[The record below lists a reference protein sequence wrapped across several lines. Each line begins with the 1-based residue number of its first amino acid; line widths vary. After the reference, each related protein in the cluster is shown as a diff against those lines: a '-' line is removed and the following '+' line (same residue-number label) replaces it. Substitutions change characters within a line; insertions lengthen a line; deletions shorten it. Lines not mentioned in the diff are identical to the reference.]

1 MARTTNLHLYKQDLS
16 AMPQQGKDNDNW
28 DILDTEV
35 SSRAKTVNNTPA
47 DANGNI
53 DLPVVPFAEN
63 LRTESSQTSSGE
75 FAVRSTG
82 GTAAINTGDAWLALI
97 RGNYKHTGFTP
108 ESIAMT
114 VNSPRDP
121 DTISATLDAET
132 FEAYVGSAT
141 TVTLTYDGSSW
152 NASPAVY
159 GVTITGT
166 PIEDDEI
173 VIVWDG
179 ETDPEM
185 TVTPAPR
192 EMPDPITATM
202 DLDTFVAYVSTS
214 GTIVLSYTTA
224 WSADPSLYGITV
236 SGTPMDGDSIT
247 VVYVKEVRGTI
258 TQSNPTAFKSTGWN
272 LYDHSAGYA
281 RAVDYSEDYGFCVE
295 GTYTSL
301 KYSATLTGEKSAIV
315 PIDGYFSVPGDGY
328 IWVEGGNNT
337 DTAVYMTWGDWL
349 DGVPD
354 DWEAYTESTVSLAS
368 VMSTYFPYGLMK
380 VGNYADEINLNV
392 GLATSWVERLAYSAA
407 NLSYAKGTGRDYEY
421 DENFIYVGKASPTT
435 YSVVL
440 DGSYQAN
447 DHGIEFFVSAD
458 GLAIYNNTL
467 YGANLKNKLERDTVT
482 LSQQTLTTQQKTQV
496 RTNLG
501 AFCVDDAADAYDATK
516 TYAVGKMC
524 IYGNR
529 LYRCTTA
536 INTAEAWTPAHWEAT
551 SISALNDQ
559 IGTQATWKLAG
570 SNTGTNVISLSGIT
584 WNELLVITDVNNE
597 KNYLSALLPYALA
610 SSIQNNLALN
620 SGAYNESSYP
630 GWLARWTYVYSNSSI
645 YLQIAK
651 KNGAIVT
658 SSCTTYVYYR

>member
-1 MARTTNLHLYKQDLS
+1 M
-16 AMPQQGKDNDNW
+16 
-28 DILDTEV
+28 
-35 SSRAKTVNNTPA
+35 
-47 DANGNI
+47 
-53 DLPVVPFAEN
+53 
-63 LRTESSQTSSGE
+63 
-75 FAVRSTG
+75 
-82 GTAAINTGDAWLALI
+82 
-97 RGNYKHTGFTP
+97 
-108 ESIAMT
+108 
-114 VNSPRDP
+114 
-121 DTISATLDAET
+121 
-132 FEAYVGSAT
+132 
-141 TVTLTYDGSSW
+141 
-152 NASPAVY
+152 
-159 GVTITGT
+159 
-166 PIEDDEI
+166 
-173 VIVWDG
+173 
-179 ETDPEM
+179 
-185 TVTPAPR
+185 
-192 EMPDPITATM
+192 
-202 DLDTFVAYVSTS
+202 
-214 GTIVLSYTTA
+214 
-224 WSADPSLYGITV
+224 
-236 SGTPMDGDSIT
+236 
-247 VVYVKEVRGTI
+247 KEVRGTI

-349 DGVPD
+349 DGVPE

-447 DHGIEFFVSAD
+447 DHGIEFYVSAD
-458 GLAIYNNTL
+458 GLAIYTNTL

-482 LSQQTLTTQQKTQV
+482 LSQQTLTTPQKTQV

-536 INTAEAWTPAHWEAT
+536 ISTAEAWTPAHWEAT
-551 SISALNDQ
+551 SISALSDQ
-559 IGTQATWKLAG
+559 IGTLSIANITATISG
-570 SNTGTNVISLSGIT
+570 SSIELNNVYKQSNGILLGTFRVSSFSAPARTLTQIANIDLVPLVTTNVSFVVLNDGRYGGFAVFGTDGTIKIVAVSAISD
-584 WNELLVITDVNNE
+584 E
-597 KNYLSALLPYALA
+597 
-610 SSIQNNLALN
+610 SI
-620 SGAYNESSYP
+620 
-630 GWLARWTYVYSNSSI
+630 SI
-645 YLQIAK
+645 FVCYKCA
-651 KNGAIVT
+651 N
-658 SSCTTYVYYR
+658 